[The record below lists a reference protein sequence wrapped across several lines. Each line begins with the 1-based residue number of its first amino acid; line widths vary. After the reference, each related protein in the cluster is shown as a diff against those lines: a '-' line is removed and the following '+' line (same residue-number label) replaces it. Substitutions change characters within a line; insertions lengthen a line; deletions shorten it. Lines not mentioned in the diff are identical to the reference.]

1 MAPGTLNERLA
12 VAAHL
17 HVMLRRKHGRVTDTE
32 WMAVNEPYART
43 IIALARAQADDDLH
57 RMATRFEA
65 IMFGTGVGPSTPP
78 SAAIPP
84 ARPQPTPV
92 QQAEPVAAGR
102 SWSRYVGGLR

>member
-1 MAPGTLNERLA
+1 MASGTLNERLA

-57 RMATRFEA
+57 RMAARFEA
-65 IMFGTGVGPSTPP
+65 IMFGTGAGPLP
-78 SAAIPP
+78 AAATAPMI
-84 ARPQPTPV
+84 RPQAAPV
-92 QQAEPVAAGR
+92 QQPEAVPVGR

>member
-32 WMAVNEPYART
+32 WMAMNELYART

-57 RMATRFEA
+57 RMAARFEA
-65 IMFGTGVGPSTPP
+65 VMFGTVTGTVP
-78 SAAIPP
+78 AAATAPI
-84 ARPQPTPV
+84 ARPQPAPV
-92 QQAEPVAAGR
+92 PQAEPMPAGR

>member
-32 WMAVNEPYART
+32 WMAVNELYART

-57 RMATRFEA
+57 RMAARFEA
-65 IMFGTGVGPSTPP
+65 IMFGTGTSALPA
-78 SAAIPP
+78 AAIPP
-84 ARPQPTPV
+84 ARPQPAPV

>member
-12 VAAHL
+12 IAAHL

-32 WMAVNEPYART
+32 WMAVNELYART

-57 RMATRFEA
+57 RMAARFEA
-65 IMFGTGVGPSTPP
+65 IMFGTGAVTMP
-78 SAAIPP
+78 AAAAAPL
-84 ARPQPTPV
+84 ARPQPAPV
-92 QQAEPVAAGR
+92 QQAEPMPVAR